1 MMIDFLRMGVFQT
14 EYDDN
19 DDNDDNL
26 PSADNDNNDENDND
40 NDDNL
45 PYAEYPGSPTPPIYR
60 FFLSP
65 GQSFPMTAGYWNVQ
79 LLWN

>member
-1 MMIDFLRMGVFQT
+1 MMRDFPKMGVFQT
-14 EYDDN
+14 EYDD
-19 DDNDDNL
+19 DD
-26 PSADNDNNDENDND
+26 D

-65 GQSFPMTAGYWNVQ
+65 GQSFPMTAGY
-79 LLWN
+79 